1 MKNLIEVID
10 LMIEE
15 EEAILLEEIKNVV
28 LIEGAVDQLCIKL
41 FVTLA
46 NKIVRCHLNQ
56 VVINQYFVILVFPNK
71 VVVLPDHIDLTVIEE
86 KAKDLVLKI
95 EVVASQIKILK
106 KS

>member
-1 MKNLIEVID
+1 MID
-10 LMIEE
+10 KITH
-15 EEAILLEEIKNVV
+15 IKPVAS
-28 LIEGAVDQLCIKL
+28 I
-41 FVTLA
+41 TL
-46 NKIVRCHLNQ
+46 N
-56 VVINQYFVILVFPNK
+56 INDFPQFFVILVFPNK